1 MNTTIIILFLI
12 IVAGLVCITLIQ
24 QRKIK
29 TLQDK
34 LDEPRD
40 IFVPLDIRIKMIEDY
55 FTIRRLEATVNRLT
69 KKKKQTK

>member
-55 FTIRRLEATVNRLT
+55 FTIRRQ
-69 KKKKQTK
+69 KKKFLMVGSGSFN